1 MNDEIFKI
9 YIGYMVLYTL
19 IFHVFIILVYYYYSV
34 VAMCCSRW
42 LPLTKITL
50 NKFFHLKFSCVAS
63 TKMNLRRIHSTICSK
78 LLYLR

>member
-1 MNDEIFKI
+1 
-9 YIGYMVLYTL
+9 MVLYTL

-50 NKFFHLKFSCVAS
+50 NKFFTL
-63 TKMNLRRIHSTICSK
+63 NLAV
-78 LLYLR
+78 LRQQK